1 VNVWFRDQ
9 RLKEAEAKSI
19 AADQAERQNQRELAL
34 KLNYEA
40 AEGFASVAVS
50 VPADH
55 PNTRS
60 DLAISAVVSFASAR
74 RYDQAVQFA
83 RSMLAQPDTLSP
95 RGRGELLK
103 TLAEYEPL
111 VTHQISPGEC
121 LLAVD
126 RRTPKQ
132 TPKQAK
138 DASYAVYEAYIATN
152 RVLGL
157 LDETAEP
164 AWIKLAETIREQT
177 WALYQEL
184 AHDTEW

>member
-83 RSMLAQPDTLSP
+83 RSMLAQPNMLSP

-126 RRTPKQ
+126 RR